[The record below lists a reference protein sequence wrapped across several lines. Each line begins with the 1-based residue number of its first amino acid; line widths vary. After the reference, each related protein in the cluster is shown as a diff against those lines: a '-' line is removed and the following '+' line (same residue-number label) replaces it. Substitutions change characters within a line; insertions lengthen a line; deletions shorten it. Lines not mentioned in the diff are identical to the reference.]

1 MIQVNYIP
9 YNYFRKLEKLKK
21 ELDLELSLSAHSNGF
36 LKITINLLEDEEI
49 TKSYDTWLSYNNW
62 EENSRIYSEIIQV
75 NSSLSFILYYESFT
89 VGGCNGR
96 VNTDTENEIDIEN
109 NTLTEQQIRQDQR
122 GFRIQLKKLL
132 YKNSSNTVLDIL
144 MVDESTLTTDGKLVE
159 EIWNDFLE
167 NYKNM
172 QTLIEDTTASSL
184 FSQLLYKGNSVL
196 SDEEDTYD
204 ESPPVKPRK

>member
-1 MIQVNYIP
+1 M
-9 YNYFRKLEKLKK
+9 
-21 ELDLELSLSAHSNGF
+21 DLELLLSAHSNGF

-89 VGGCNGR
+89 VGGSNGR

-132 YKNSSNTVLDIL
+132 YKNNANTVLDIL

-167 NYKNM
+167 NYKNI
-172 QTLIEDTTASSL
+172 QTLIEDTMASSL
-184 FSQLLYKGNSVL
+184 FSQLLYKSNSVL